1 MLPAKHIKQMMLHK
15 EDIIFGVVS
24 RCNHEIQAAALKG
37 EYGIVFE
44 YPVEYDN
51 YAEMHYFYQTLNEF
65 DYTVVDTTE
74 RNDGIHRIEIYWA
87 VD

>member
-1 MLPAKHIKQMMLHK
+1 MLDAKQVKMMMIHK
-15 EDIIFGVVS
+15 DDIIFGVVS

-37 EYGIVFE
+37 ECGIVFE

-65 DYTVVDTTE
+65 GYIVVDTTE